1 MFLLLTIVSLT
12 AGAQDSAEKNLIQG
26 SVVRFF
32 DAIAYLD
39 DNAMKTELTSDF
51 TLIEHGLVWNADSLI
66 NHLKPMKGKQVTR
79 INKLDFTK
87 TEQHGD
93 VAWIYYFNTAE
104 ISISEK
110 KRTVKWLESAVL
122 IRKNKKWLLAQM
134 HSTPLPK

>member
-12 AGAQDSAEKNLIQG
+12 VGAQDSAEKNLIQG

-32 DAIAYLD
+32 DAIADLD
-39 DNAMKTELTSDF
+39 DNAMKAELTSDF

-87 TEQHGD
+87 TEQQGD

-122 IRKNKKWLLAQM
+122 VKQSGKWKIKLL
-134 HSTPLPK
+134 HSTDLK

>member
-12 AGAQDSAEKNLIQG
+12 AGAQDAAEKNLIQG

-32 DAIAYLD
+32 DAIADLD
-39 DNAMKTELTSDF
+39 DITMKAELTSDF

-87 TEQHGD
+87 TEQQGD

-104 ISISEK
+104 ISINEK

-122 IRKNKKWLLAQM
+122 VKQSGKWKIKLL
-134 HSTPLPK
+134 HSTDLK